1 MIYKLEK
8 KCHAWMGIWW
18 QIKQD
23 KQIIFKSKIKKDCV
37 NFLNNKI
44 NFVYSSINLKNKG
57 YGNKK

>member
-44 NFVYSSINLKNKG
+44 SFVY
-57 YGNKK
+57 

>member
-44 NFVYSSINLKNKG
+44 IFVYSNINKG
-57 YGNKK
+57 KYESRRF

>member
-37 NFLNNKI
+37 NFLNNNLPFI
-44 NFVYSSINLKNKG
+44 YSSINKNKLWE
-57 YGNKK
+57 NLK